1 MMSSVLLLLLL
12 TMLVLCLIQPGQ
24 AFHRPLPRS
33 SFLSMQRLSLAA
45 DEPTS
50 APPTTTATT
59 DVDEAEGDADFEQT
73 RDQVRR
79 TRLGRSRD
87 QDGKSNIWSVEP
99 KMEVVSEL
107 GGNDFKKNLIIGGL
121 VIGTAIISLPL
132 IQALGGLFPDPS
144 DF

>member
-1 MMSSVLLLLLL
+1 
-12 TMLVLCLIQPGQ
+12 MLVLFLIQPGQ

-33 SFLSMQRLSLAA
+33 FLSMQRLSLAA
-45 DEPTS
+45 ADEPTS
-50 APPTTTATT
+50 APTTTTTTTTTTAGE
-59 DVDEAEGDADFEQT
+59 VDDADDFDQT
-73 RDQVRR
+73 PDQVRR

-107 GGNDFKKNLIIGGL
+107 GENDFKKNLIIGGL